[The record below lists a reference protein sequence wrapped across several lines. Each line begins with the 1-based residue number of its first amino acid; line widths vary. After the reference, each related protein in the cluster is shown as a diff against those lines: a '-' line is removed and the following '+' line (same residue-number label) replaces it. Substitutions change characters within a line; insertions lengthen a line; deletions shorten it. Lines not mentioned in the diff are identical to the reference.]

1 MRRRSSAWRRRR
13 RAVWVRASA
22 ALAVAAPAART
33 HYEVLGVGAARAGEI
48 KAAYRRLARR
58 CTGRRRHGD
67 EDFIRLH
74 AAYATLA
81 DPTSARGTTAPWPA
95 RRRRRSGGRPRRRS
109 GGGRGRRTS
118 AGRAEAQLRCSLPY
132 CAALSAAGAPS
143 GTAVCRRV
151 TWDSVGRRIH
161 HRRPRS
167 KRKRGSGARYLQRSP
182 PFTIYCQQGP
192 PATISAVR
200 STCAAQIEPKRE
212 AQCGCFPM
220 GPSSIRYYQ
229 AYPHPAAGGGG
240 GGAKCCRAGE
250 YCGDR
255 RRFVGIT
262 PLMHGSSPAIL
273 CICCNTKR
281 GNFRE
286 LFCVLISLFI

>member
-1 MRRRSSAWRRRR
+1 MAAAAAGGVGCARPRRWRWRRRR
-13 RAVWVRASA
+13 RG
-22 ALAVAAPAART
+22 RT
-33 HYEVLGVGAARAGEI
+33 TRCSGSGRARAGGRS
-48 KAAYRRLARR
+48 RRRTGVWRGR
-58 CTGRRRHGD
+58 CTRTPAPRGTRTSYGSTPRTPRSP
-67 EDFIRLH
+67 
-74 AAYATLA
+74 T
-81 DPTSARGTTAPWPA
+81 PTSARGTTAPWPA

-229 AYPHPAAGGGG
+229 AYPHPAGGGGG

>member
-1 MRRRSSAWRRRR
+1 MAG
-13 RAVWVRASA
+13 
-22 ALAVAAPAART
+22 PAA
-33 HYEVLGVGAARAGEI
+33 AF
-48 KAAYRRLARR
+48 RR
-58 CTGRRRHGD
+58 
-67 EDFIRLH
+67 
-74 AAYATLA
+74 
-81 DPTSARGTTAPWPA
+81 
-95 RRRRRSGGRPRRRS
+95 RPRRRS

-143 GTAVCRRV
+143 GTA
-151 TWDSVGRRIH
+151 
-161 HRRPRS
+161 
-167 KRKRGSGARYLQRSP
+167 
-182 PFTIYCQQGP
+182 
-192 PATISAVR
+192 
-200 STCAAQIEPKRE
+200 IEPKRE